1 MVPVA
6 VSDPAK
12 PTKVLAAKPSLRR
25 FHPNEVRVCDRFI
38 VGIFGVVS
46 AAVLV
51 TMRARET
58 LSGSPSGRS
67 TIHSNFGAS
76 FCVTGTV

>member
-12 PTKVLAAKPSLRR
+12 PTKVLAAKPTLRR
-25 FHPNEVRVCDRFI
+25 FNPNEIRVCHRFI
-38 VGIFGVVS
+38 IGILGVVS

-51 TMRARET
+51 DY
-58 LSGSPSGRS
+58 
-67 TIHSNFGAS
+67 AS
-76 FCVTGTV
+76 QGNLFRLAVGKMDDPFRLW